1 LNAEEFSDVSLIV
14 PVPSNLTAPISPWTQ
29 SKVSMKALS
38 KVPGTNHTLYIG
50 TWKGEATAEINPF
63 DIVATGY
70 KGTVSSL
77 FNTWDN
83 VPEIF

>member
-1 LNAEEFSDVSLIV
+1 
-14 PVPSNLTAPISPWTQ
+14 
-29 SKVSMKALS
+29 MKALS